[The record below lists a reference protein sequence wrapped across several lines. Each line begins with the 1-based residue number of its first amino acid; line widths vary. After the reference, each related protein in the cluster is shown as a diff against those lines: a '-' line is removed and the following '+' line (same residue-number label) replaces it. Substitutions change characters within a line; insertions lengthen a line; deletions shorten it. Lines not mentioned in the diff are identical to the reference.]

1 MNKALIVLAVLMFAP
16 LLSGCAGNP
25 VQESMA
31 SLERAYIPA
40 LMLTSEKDLTGQNV
54 MALKQLKLEWSVF
67 RSKNPAFADEG
78 GSAYAVEAIVTEA
91 DNFIN
96 IGNYKKA
103 HSVLERGRI
112 ILRNA
117 RVSAGI
123 DFFPDRLTEFHV
135 VMERIV
141 KELNDPKR
149 ISILIP
155 YVIESWRKVSQAKID
170 EDVFRFNEDQM
181 ENLERLIGQQTE
193 ILKGLSAA
201 AASDDLK
208 KMAGLAEQMK
218 EKYKTIYM
226 MFGNFRGASL

>member
-96 IGNYKKA
+96 CCSNLAIQA
-103 HSVLERGRI
+103 RSEAFSATSSEMRSSSFCSFVSVI
-112 ILRNA
+112 ILYPGMCL
-117 RVSAGI
+117 VSADTCCH
-123 DFFPDRLTEFHV
+123 DFATL
-135 VMERIV
+135 
-141 KELNDPKR
+141 L
-149 ISILIP
+149 
-155 YVIESWRKVSQAKID
+155 Q
-170 EDVFRFNEDQM
+170 
-181 ENLERLIGQQTE
+181 
-193 ILKGLSAA
+193 
-201 AASDDLK
+201 
-208 KMAGLAEQMK
+208 
-218 EKYKTIYM
+218 
-226 MFGNFRGASL
+226 GN